1 VAGLLTITVTGK
13 LTRANWENGTYT
25 GYQDRPVQLQ
35 FRKKGNAAYTTLKTV
50 TSGSNV
56 TLTTT
61 TKARTDGYFRFVFAG
76 TPTTGPA
83 AATGDYV
90 DVT

>member
-1 VAGLLTITVTGK
+1 MA
-13 LTRANWENGTYT
+13 
-25 GYQDRPVQLQ
+25 
-35 FRKKGNAAYTTLKTV
+35 GNAAYTTLKTV
-50 TSGSNV
+50 TSGSNG

-61 TKARTDGYFRFVFAG
+61 TKARTDGYFRFVFPG